1 MLKKLLDK
9 NSKEIL
15 EKYNLNFDELGWA
28 VEHSVLNS
36 LNINFTA
43 QDRYA
48 LIGIGAIRGAIS
60 RYENLYKNSMATYR
74 DDLFGE
80 AKNIVDFTLDD
91 FSYIKTV
98 ANYQNIKDRLAK
110 KIRDEV
116 RLNLERIGVINEIRD
131 INARYIQHDNSTIH
145 RQESTDNAQQ
155 ISRSGDRREQ
165 SDTTRDAISAQ
176 GLVGETNYNT
186 STRADGYI
194 QSRSLDREGISP
206 SGSRLA
212 EQGEQSNNREDKRE
226 NNTAIQR
233 DFNTN
238 SNEIRDNRTLDSG
251 IEREIRPDTRA
262 GVSREQETSSTTQKQ
277 YEWDDRHNEPYTS
290 DFSSG
295 ATIGDRS
302 NIQSTKEIFRD
313 ELGME
318 ARINEGSGYILGSSN
333 SITDNANLVLG
344 EQTQHSNIRDN
355 QAITAER
362 IWADTNL
369 TLDLSNFKDDG
380 IATGISQS
388 TMEFDDRIR
397 SSSKGISSTDDTDI
411 SQKDKRDIDTNKTEY
426 PTINKN
432 WSDDLLS
439 NSAQKWNP
447 KTIRDSSDGDEL
459 NEDHTRS
466 DGDGDRFSH
475 RQGSQARQ
483 NQTHST
489 TQGAMGRRAEF
500 SQERVLRTD
509 SSMDDERL
517 RNSPRGINL
526 EEGVNR
532 LNTSLD
538 ITKQGNEP
546 RDGDE
551 RSGIYGEKRVV
562 LPATDDSLRYR
573 QDSLF
578 SAIDGE
584 KMVRDS
590 TIDNGE
596 KQSIQSSFNAE
607 LHSRDDRYISQDLR
621 TRQTNEQRDNRE
633 NGAYQNN
640 SDRNLKEYILDNYS
654 QIGSFEVVSVDY
666 NTMETPITKS
676 ARLQSNLEAI
686 ETLFALKSAEIDI
699 RQKFNINKLDNR
711 NHIYANK
718 ESLEKLSKYT
728 GFGGLSG
735 FFNEN
740 NKDFDKER
748 DKFNEII
755 RKYSHLDNEFNFN
768 SLKTQLELSSDNAYY
783 TPTYIINSINEI
795 TKKLGIASN
804 NEEKL
809 EILEPSAGIGRFIN
823 NCDLN
828 ANFTA
833 YELDKITADILKF
846 IQPNTNVI
854 NKNYLSD
861 IKEAK
866 YDLVIGNPPYGANNL
881 TDKFVEKAL
890 ANTKDGGFVI
900 FVTSSRFLDNC
911 NMEIKKIID
920 GNDNIDIIDTQEV
933 GFEGIGRFIGAL
945 RLPPDVFKD
954 QGVSISTDIVVFQKG
969 YTYETTKDDNGE
981 IKTMKRTPL
990 ANKWEQNKDEIYDF
1004 KFHIKDLEIMEAL
1017 KEHYIFYGDKKN
1029 EIYLSQIIG
1038 VDNLQELKNDNN
1050 FKHDIIIKLKKGLNS
1065 KNKELYE
1072 KFFGYED
1079 INSFD
1084 LDYEKLGYFMLYY
1097 NEIEKVKFNLYKTNS
1112 YFLNNPKNNLTTEA
1126 IVNSSRFGYELKIDH
1141 KANIEFDQQIISNEI
1156 AKFANRLPE
1165 NIFKYTK
1172 IEKNLFELEL
1182 SNMPTNTQEYYS
1194 SLSVNSYVAIEQDI
1208 YKIKDKNS
1216 DNFTISLE
1224 KIETSES
1231 EKKFVKS
1238 YIKYRDA
1245 IMRKIDIDND
1255 FTIDNND
1262 IRISKARDEVH
1273 TVAFDLYG
1281 KNGKPIKS
1289 VKRFSDDPSM
1299 GMMLSLIYPEE
1310 QPNGTFIFKRSKILD
1325 ERVITN
1331 KNDNTEFVFKNPSEG
1346 VLSSISKY
1354 GYINVH
1360 YLANETGL
1368 SIEETRN
1375 ELYNS
1380 NSDIFFTNPDYLTG
1394 KTINIEEEFLF
1405 REQYLSGN
1413 VIKKIEEAQKLI
1425 EKYSFLEKNIKE
1437 LNARKPE
1444 ALSFDDPITINF
1456 GVDFVPIH
1464 IYKDFIA
1471 QKFKTDPKNV
1481 DLKYFEINVG
1491 KSEGFGWMLK
1501 VNGGRKT
1508 YITNRITDVDVLEN
1522 TMNTKSTRITK
1533 DGKIDKEAVMKADI
1547 ISRDIKREWSDWIN
1561 NKPEYLNEIYNLYTD
1576 RYMCYVDPK
1585 YDGSILTFS
1594 SQIPLREHQ
1603 KNAVFRCNMEKNTF
1617 LNHQVGSGKT
1627 MTAIATA
1634 IEGKKLGTIEGKTLI
1649 VVKPETQAGWMSEI
1663 YKTYPNASVLS
1674 SSMVEFKQSDPSEF
1688 LRKMANF
1695 DGDIVLIT
1703 HNEFANIERPI
1714 EVKIKILQ
1722 ERISA
1727 IDSIINEV
1735 NIDREREWKPKALP
1749 KLQSEYRKEINN
1761 LMIEANTDKTLKTK
1775 LTIDKLG
1782 IGCFV
1787 FDEFQEA
1794 KNMETFTAL
1803 KARGI
1808 RNSKGSRLGNALL
1821 ETSYTFNKESCNT
1834 KMIMLSGTPIS
1845 NAPYE
1850 LYNIMRI
1857 MSPETLKETR
1867 LNSLDSFMRVYGNI
1881 EIDYEL
1887 SPSGVSMIETTRN
1900 KGYTN
1905 LIELGNMTKTIFD
1918 NITNEDVERAMD
1930 GKFVP
1935 RANYIPVFLKPTDF
1949 QLEVSQNIAST
1960 IENLKGGELLAEYT
1974 KGRKN
1979 GTDPRLI
1986 SNRSELDEDKTKINS
2001 LINNVVTEYENTK
2014 EIKGTQLVFM
2024 DLGTPQIKSYNIL
2037 NGVEEIL
2044 DDKEIEN
2051 LKKSNAYELGLI
2063 KKSIITAKGD
2073 KIEAYYSESENTYYK
2088 AHIIGSSVEFS
2099 ELNEDTGLSL
2109 MDISND
2115 NSNVNKNIDLYADVY
2130 KKLADKG
2137 IKPQEIAFIHD
2148 ANTLAEKKKLFDKV
2162 NKGEVRVLL
2171 GSYAK
2176 MGTGVNVQRK
2186 ITAMHEVTCP
2196 WRPSDIEQAEGR
2208 AIRQGNEFFEKDN
2221 NFEVKIYRYATE
2233 QTTDALMWQANNLKA
2248 QAIRQFIQ
2256 SQTAKS
2262 RQLDNAFSDFE
2273 LNADLMKSQA
2283 TGNPYMVTFSY
2294 LKTAINSIEFAVN
2307 NEAHSL
2313 FNNNVILNNS
2323 NAAILNLENEKS
2335 KLEKLDLSKIH
2346 LNDRVIINTIDIN
2359 DSKNT
2364 DFKGI
2369 EIIDG
2374 NKNNDDLEID
2384 KPRDLIRKLN
2394 LKVKD
2399 IVPARELDLLE
2410 YKGFKVS
2417 VIYDTLD
2424 EKCFKNLNAYPYVY
2438 TIKDRNGI
2446 EFENNIV
2453 FDKYK
2458 TSSLGEKNQNSF
2470 ILNSKLNQFDV
2481 GITDKVITQPLTYQQ
2496 LKNVIEKFINNIEE
2510 RKITIDKNIVKA
2522 KDLIQECEENIK
2534 NHQDYNF
2541 ATLKK
2546 ALETDFDTIQNAM
2559 KNPIDLVREDLLK
2572 YRPKSYEFM
2581 CSIPDKALEKAI
2593 GNKYNELKSHLK
2605 NMSEGKEPLK
2615 VEFKMDLF
2623 EDKVATEPNIQNYNY
2638 TNEQHHSNKN
2648 ILKEESAYK
2657 NKNEIKNTE
2666 EIDM

>member
-1 MLKKLLDK
+1 MLKRLLDK

-28 VEHSVLNS
+28 VEHRVLNS

-60 RYENLYKNSMATYR
+60 RYENLYKDSMATYR

-80 AKNIVDFTLDD
+80 AKNIVDFALDD
-91 FSYIKTV
+91 FNYIKIV
-98 ANYQNIKDRLAK
+98 ANYQNIKDRLTK

-116 RLNLERIGVINEIRD
+116 KLNLERIGVINEIRD
-131 INARYIQHDNSTIH
+131 INVRYIQHDNSTIH

-155 ISRSGDRREQ
+155 ISRSRDNRWQ

-186 STRADGYI
+186 SRRADGYI
-194 QSRSLDREGISP
+194 QSRNLDREGISA

-226 NNTAIQR
+226 NNPTIQR
-233 DFNTN
+233 DIDTN
-238 SNEIRDNRTLDSG
+238 SNEIRDNRALDA
-251 IEREIRPDTRA
+251 ELKREIRPDTRA
-262 GVSREQETSSTTQKQ
+262 GISREQDTSSTTQKQ
-277 YEWDDRHNEPYTS
+277 YEWDDRYNESYTS
-290 DFSSG
+290 DFSGG
-295 ATIGDRS
+295 ATIGDRGD
-302 NIQSTKEIFRD
+302 IQSTKNIFGD
-313 ELGME
+313 ELGVE
-318 ARINEGSGYILGSSN
+318 ARINEGSRYILGRSN
-333 SITDNANLVLG
+333 SGTNNANLVLG
-344 EQTQHSNIRDN
+344 EQAQHSNIRDN
-355 QAITAER
+355 QTITTER

-369 TLDLSNFKDDG
+369 TLDLGHFKDDG

-388 TMEFDDRIR
+388 TMEFDGRIR
-397 SSSKGISSTDDTDI
+397 PSSKGISSTDDTDI
-411 SQKDKRDIDTNKTEY
+411 SQKDKSDIDTNKTEH
-426 PTINKN
+426 PTIAKN
-432 WSDDLLS
+432 WSDDLFS

-459 NEDHTRS
+459 NETYARS

-475 RQGSQARQ
+475 RQSSQARQ
-483 NQTHST
+483 SQTHST

-500 SQERVLRTD
+500 SQERVLRD
-509 SSMDDERL
+509 NLSMDGEGL
-517 RNSPRGINL
+517 RDIRRSIDL

-551 RSGIYGEKRVV
+551 RARIYGEKRVV
-562 LPATDDSLRYR
+562 LPATGDSLWYR

-578 SAIDGE
+578 STIDGE
-584 KMVRDS
+584 KMARDS
-590 TIDNGE
+590 AIRE
-596 KQSIQSSFNAE
+596 QQPIQSSFNAE
-607 LHSRDDRYISQDLR
+607 LLTRDDGDNSQDLR
-621 TRQTNEQRDNRE
+621 TRQANGQRDKRE
-633 NGAYQNN
+633 NGAYQNHT
-640 SDRNLKEYILDNYS
+640 DRNLKEYILDNYS

-699 RQKFNINKLDNR
+699 RQQFNINKLDNR

-735 FFNEN
+735 FFNDS
-740 NKDFDKER
+740 NKDFSKER

-755 RKYSHLDNEFNFN
+755 EKYSHLDSEFNFN

-795 TKKLGIASN
+795 TKKLGISN
-804 NEEKL
+804 NNGEKL
-809 EILEPSAGIGRFIN
+809 EILEPSAGIGRFIDS
-823 NCDLN
+823 CDLN

-846 IQPNTNVI
+846 TQPNTNVI
-854 NKNYLSD
+854 NRDYLND
-861 IKEAK
+861 VKEAK
-866 YDLVIGNPPYGANNL
+866 YDLVIGNPPYGTNNL

-890 ANTKDGGFVI
+890 MNTKDGGFVI

-911 NMEIKKIID
+911 DTEIKKIID
-920 GNDNIDIIDTQEV
+920 GKDSIDAIQAQEV
-933 GFEGIGRFIGAL
+933 GFEGIGRLIGAL

-990 ANKWEQNKDEIYDF
+990 ANKWEQNKDEIFDF
-1004 KFHIKDLEIMEAL
+1004 KFHIKDLEIIEAL
-1017 KEHYIFYGDKKN
+1017 KEHYSFYGDEKN

-1038 VDNLQELKNDNN
+1038 VDDLQEVNSNY
-1050 FKHDIIIKLKKGLNS
+1050 FKQDIIIKLKKGLNN

-1079 INSFD
+1079 IDSFD
-1084 LDYEKLGYFMLYY
+1084 LDYEKLGYSMLYY
-1097 NEIEKVKFNLYKTNS
+1097 NEIEKVKFNLYKTNK
-1112 YFLNNPKNNLTTEA
+1112 YFSNNPKNNLTTEA
-1126 IVNSSRFGYELKIDH
+1126 IINSSRFGYELKIDY
-1141 KANIEFDQQIISNEI
+1141 KANREFDQQTISDEI
-1156 AKFANRLPE
+1156 VNFANRLPE

-1172 IEKNLFELEL
+1172 IEKNQIELEL
-1182 SNMPTNTQEYYS
+1182 SNMPINTQEYYS
-1194 SLSVNSYVAIEQDI
+1194 SLGVNSYVTIEEDI

-1216 DNFTISLE
+1216 DKFTISLE
-1224 KIETSES
+1224 KIELSQSEI
-1231 EKKFVKS
+1231 KFAKS
-1238 YIKYRDA
+1238 YINYRDA

-1255 FTIDNND
+1255 FTIDDND
-1262 IRISKARDEVH
+1262 IRISKARDEVSFA
-1273 TVAFDLYG
+1273 AFDLYG
-1281 KNGKPIKS
+1281 QNGKPIKPI
-1289 VKRFSDDPSM
+1289 KHFSDDPSM

-1310 QPNGTFIFKRSKILD
+1310 QPDGTFVFKRSKMLD

-1331 KNDNTEFVFKNPSEG
+1331 KTSNSEFIFKNPSEG
-1346 VLSSISKY
+1346 VLNSISKY
-1354 GYINVH
+1354 GYININ
-1360 YLANETGL
+1360 YLANKTGL
-1368 SIEETRN
+1368 SIKETRN

-1380 NSDIFFTNPDYLTG
+1380 NSDIFFVNPDYLTG
-1394 KTINIEEEFLF
+1394 KTTNLENEFLF

-1413 VIKKIEEAQKLI
+1413 VIKKLEEAQILV
-1425 EKYSFLEKNIKE
+1425 EMYPFLEKNIKE
-1437 LNARKPE
+1437 LNTRKPE

-1456 GVDFVPIH
+1456 GADFVPIH
-1464 IYKDFIA
+1464 IYKEFIA
-1471 QKFKTDPKNV
+1471 QKFKTDPNNV

-1491 KSEGFGWMLK
+1491 KSEGFGWRLNL
-1501 VNGGRKT
+1501 NGGRKT
-1508 YITNRITDVDVLEN
+1508 YITNRVTDVDVLEN

-1561 NKPEYLNEIYNLYTD
+1561 NKPEYLNEIYDIYAN

-1688 LRKMANF
+1688 LRKMADF

-1722 ERISA
+1722 ERIDA
-1727 IDSIINEV
+1727 IDSIIDEV
-1735 NIDREREWKPKALP
+1735 NSDRQREWKPKALP
-1749 KLQSEYRKEINN
+1749 KLQSEYRKEIDN
-1761 LMIEANTDKTLKTK
+1761 LIIEVNTDKTLKTK

-1821 ETSYTFNKESCNT
+1821 ETSYTFNKTGCNT

-1857 MSPETLKETR
+1857 MAPDTLRETR

-1918 NITNEDVERAMD
+1918 NITNEDIQRAMD
-1930 GKFVP
+1930 TKFVP
-1935 RANYIPVFLKPTDF
+1935 MANYIPVFLKPTDF
-1949 QLEVSQNIAST
+1949 QLEVSQNIASN

-1986 SNRSELDEDKTKINS
+1986 LNQSELDEDKTKINS

-2024 DLGTPQIKSYNIL
+2024 DLGAPQIKSYNIL

-2044 DDKEIEN
+2044 NDKEIEN
-2051 LKKSNAYELGLI
+2051 LKKDNAYELGLI
-2063 KKSIITAKGD
+2063 KKSIITADGD
-2073 KIEAYYSESENTYYK
+2073 KIEAYYNESENTYYK

-2115 NSNVNKNIDLYADVY
+2115 NSSVNKNIDLYADIY
-2130 KKLADKG
+2130 KKLVNKG

-2294 LKTAINSIEFAVN
+2294 LKTAMNSIEFAVN

-2323 NAAILNLENEKS
+2323 NTAILNLENEKS
-2335 KLEKLDLSKIH
+2335 NLEKLDLSRIH
-2346 LNDRVIINTIDIN
+2346 LDDRVTINTIDIN

-2369 EIIDG
+2369 EIVEG

-2384 KPRDLIRKLN
+2384 KPRDLIRKLS
-2394 LKVKD
+2394 LKAKD
-2399 IVPARELDLLE
+2399 IVPSRELDLLE

-2417 VIYDTLD
+2417 VVYDTLD
-2424 EKCFKNLNAYPYVY
+2424 EKCFKNLSTYPYVY

-2458 TSSLGEKNQNSF
+2458 TSSLSQKNQNSSV
-2470 ILNSKLNQFDV
+2470 LNSNLFDV

-2496 LKNVIEKFINNIEE
+2496 LKNVIDKFINNIEE
-2510 RKITIDKNIVKA
+2510 RKNIIDKNIAKA
-2522 KDLIQECEENIK
+2522 KDLIQECEEKIK
-2534 NHQDYNF
+2534 SHQDYNF
-2541 ATLKK
+2541 PALKK
-2546 ALETDFDTIQNAM
+2546 ALEADFDTIQNAM

-2572 YRPKSYEFM
+2572 YKPKSYELM
-2581 CSIPDKALEKAI
+2581 RLIPDKALEKAI

-2623 EDKVATEPNIQNYNY
+2623 EDKVATKPSIQNDNY

-2648 ILKEESAYK
+2648 ILKEEIAY
-2657 NKNEIKNTE
+2657 KNEIKKT
-2666 EIDM
+2666 EIDI